1 MSSRHCFMPFV
12 LLGLLLVATESQ
24 AVDEVHRFDTGDGR
38 TAVLFDDGT
47 WAYLSDIDRDVG
59 SSSGMITVSDS
70 RNLVSVTYDNATWT
84 RFPDPRTLSPD
95 ASLAFSHRDGDAY
108 ALVITERTSV
118 PLKTLSNMVLQNA
131 RAVAGDA
138 EMVSSEPGTVNG
150 EQGLFVDV
158 EATVN
163 GIPIRYHNLV
173 WSGDEGSVQ
182 VITFA
187 SQNLFEE
194 YRADFDRFLQSSQ
207 FGL

>member
-1 MSSRHCFMPFV
+1 MKYLLSLAFM
-12 LLGLLLVATESQ
+12 LLLLAASETQ
-24 AVDEVHRFDTGDGR
+24 AVNEVHRLNTGNGR

-47 WAYLSDIDRDVG
+47 WAYLSDLDTSG
-59 SSSGMITVSDS
+59 SSSSGMITASDS
-70 RNLVSVTYDNATWT
+70 RNIVSVTYDNDTWT

-95 ASLAFSHRDGDAY
+95 ASLAFSHREGDAY
-108 ALVITERTSV
+108 ALVIAERTPIPVKS
-118 PLKTLSNMVLQNA
+118 LSNMVLENA
-131 RAVAGDA
+131 RAVASDA
-138 EMVSSEPGTVNG
+138 RIISSEPGTVNG

-163 GIPIRYHNLV
+163 SIPIRYHNLV

-182 VITFA
+182 VITFS

-194 YRADFDRFLQSSQ
+194 YRPDFDRFLQSSQ